1 MPMRRYLI
9 TIHCLGQRVQ
19 LPTLARSSFDAWL
32 AAIDTW
38 PQACAIVVRPMRP
51 TRAGGAHA

>member
-1 MPMRRYLI
+1 MRPYLI

-38 PQACAIVVRPMRP
+38 PQACAIVVRPL
-51 TRAGGAHA
+51 RAAQGGCHA